1 MRNKTTWLV
10 IKGVL
15 ILLFTLVIFMMPTEN
30 NFRKWIRFV
39 MLAVFVI
46 SFLIDLNN
54 YRINKS

>member
-1 MRNKTTWLV
+1 MRNKTTWLI
-10 IKGVL
+10 IKAVL
-15 ILLFTLVIFMMPTEN
+15 ILLFTLVIFMMPTGN